1 MTNKININ
9 QINSYKKRINE
20 IETQLATL
28 EDRLETPF
36 DIETDEKN
44 EREYI
49 YGMIHKLTKDLRNT
63 KIDYLFELS
72 KGA

>member
-20 IETQLATL
+20 IETQLATF
-28 EDRLETPF
+28 EDRLEEPF
-36 DIETDEKN
+36 DFRTDEEIK
-44 EREYI
+44 YI
-49 YGMIHKLTKDLRNT
+49 YGMIYELTKDLRNT